1 MTAAADALMAIF
13 GFKRV
18 EGEQMKTDREILELA
33 AKAAGYEVWAGRGHQ
48 EDMFF
53 VRMEKP
59 DPTGK
64 CSGREWNP
72 LNDDGDALRLAVKLH
87 LRVFPQENCC
97 YVESCPESLLGEP
110 GVSEL
115 EMNGLE
121 PYAATRRAIV
131 RAAAAIGEG
140 MQ

>member
-1 MTAAADALMAIF
+1 MTATADALMAIF

-18 EGEQMKTDREILELA
+18 EGNQMKEDRELLELA
-33 AKAAGYEVWAGRGHQ
+33 AKAVGRAIDPIDAMHEPEDWA
-48 EDMFF
+48 
-53 VRMEKP
+53 
-59 DPTGK
+59 
-64 CSGREWNP
+64 SWNP
-72 LNDDGDALRLAVKLH
+72 LTDDGDALRLAVGLH
-87 LRVFPQENCC
+87 LLVFPQEKCC

-115 EMNGLE
+115 EMHGSDR
-121 PYAATRRAIV
+121 YAATRRAIV

>member
-18 EGEQMKTDREILELA
+18 EGKQMKTDRELLELA
-33 AKAAGYEVWAGRGHQ
+33 AKAAGIDWFDEPALQAGKGLH
-48 EDMFF
+48 M
-53 VRMEKP
+53 K
-59 DPTGK
+59 
-64 CSGREWNP
+64 SGPFWNP
-72 LNDDGDALRLAVKLH
+72 LTDDGDALRLAVGLH
-87 LRVFPQENCC
+87 LRVFPQEKCC

-115 EMNGLE
+115 EMHGSDR
-121 PYAATRRAIV
+121 YAATRRAIV